1 MRIYEVTAERPSEYD
16 KYMLSVL
23 ADDSGVDYVMKDLA
37 AAKDSP
43 TFSPEAVQETVK
55 MFERVKGRP
64 PEGEE
69 EWLRIGAHNVGTYSA
84 GFPGPDYDS
93 LEEARKGEEEFA
105 RRAQEYTLSL
115 EDFAGE
121 NDIFADEPEDDETD
135 SPASDYLV
143 YLNDDG
149 KPEGLIGKV
158 PDLGWSLR
166 RDGAWVAP
174 TEEELEEVSDLED
187 FDPAYVTKG
196 FVAVYDEHGK
206 GTEPDQVN
214 QYLLSP
220 PSRGEEA
227 ETPEG

>member
-1 MRIYEVTAERPSEYD
+1 MRIYEVDAERPSEYD
-16 KYMLSVL
+16 KYRLSVL
-23 ADDSGVDYVMKDLA
+23 ADDSGVDYVMRDLA

-43 TFSPEAVQETVK
+43 TYSPEAVGETVK

-69 EWLRIGAHNVGTYSA
+69 EWLRIGTHNVGTYSA

-93 LEEARKGEEEFA
+93 LEEARRGEEEFA
-105 RRAQEYTLSL
+105 RRAQAYVRDLGN
-115 EDFAGE
+115 FAGE

-135 SPASDYLV
+135 FPTSDYLV

-166 RDGAWVAP
+166 RDGEWVPP
-174 TEEELEEVSDLED
+174 TEEDLEEVSDLED
-187 FDPAYVTKG
+187 FDPAYVTSG
-196 FVAVYDEHGK
+196 FVAEFDK
-206 GTEPDQVN
+206 SGTDTDAETVRMYLVADGGDLPSGEPDDD
-214 QYLLSP
+214 
-220 PSRGEEA
+220 
-227 ETPEG
+227 